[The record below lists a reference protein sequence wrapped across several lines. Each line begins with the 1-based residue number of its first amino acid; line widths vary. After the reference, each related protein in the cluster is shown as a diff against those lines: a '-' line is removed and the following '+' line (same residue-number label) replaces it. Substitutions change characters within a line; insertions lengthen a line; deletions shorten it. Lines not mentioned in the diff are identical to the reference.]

1 MLKKHISCYD
11 DFRGIT
17 ESFIDEET
25 NTFYYL
31 DRTYSTRGQFIAYAT
46 YTGKNARMNGRE
58 AGNGAHRVLLGL
70 GFNEWWS
77 IYGSSEINEWNTHNS
92 RTRPFDNKDR
102 QKIDSKL
109 INQLDDIEKKIKR
122 FKTSEGYGAKE
133 TQLGVELELEGRQ
146 KTPMSQ
152 VLKNY
157 VGAKLPIQ
165 DVGRDGSVNGSGT
178 EIRFNH
184 PRVSDWKLKTVRE
197 ILRTAKKAGAE
208 TKGGSAGMHVHIS
221 HPRIKKAI
229 SNFREH
235 LELMQS
241 ILYPINCR
249 PKKKLRNDGS
259 ETDISYGVGCN
270 IYRDQGSC
278 FGTLEIR
285 AWNATLDPKMF
296 MARVRFSKWLVD
308 FLVKEPRPTEKKLFD
323 AMGVQ
328 AKRDYLYMLNSKENP
343 HAWGDETK
351 VRELLAA

>member
-1 MLKKHISCYD
+1 MLKKHIETYTEL
-11 DFRGIT
+11 RGIK
-17 ESFIDEET
+17 ESFVDEET

-31 DRTYSTRGQFIAYAT
+31 DRKFSTRGTFVAYAI
-46 YTGKNARMNGRE
+46 YDGSDSRMCGRE
-58 AGNGAHRVLLGL
+58 AEGGAHRVMLGL

-77 IYGSSEINEWNTHNS
+77 IYGDSEVQEWKTHNRKS
-92 RTRPFDNKDR
+92 GFTNTERLPIGTKTIKELER
-102 QKIDSKL
+102 
-109 INQLDDIEKKIKR
+109 IEKQIIKM
-122 FKTSEGYGAKE
+122 KLSDGYGAKE
-133 TQLGVELELEGRQ
+133 TQLGVELELEGTL
-146 KTPMSQ
+146 KTPMST
-152 VLKNY
+152 VLKDY

-165 DVGRDGSVNGSGT
+165 DVGTDGSVNGNGT

-184 PRVSDWKLKTVRE
+184 PRISDWKIKTVRE
-197 ILRTAKKAGAE
+197 ILQTAKKAGAE

-221 HPRIKKAI
+221 HPKIKRAI
-229 SNFREH
+229 GNFREH
-235 LELMQS
+235 LSLMQS

-249 PKKKLRNDGS
+249 PKKKVRNDGS

-270 IYRDQGSC
+270 IYHDQGGS

-323 AMGVQ
+323 AMGCQ